1 MHIGFIDLGSLGRA
15 IAGRLLDCGHS
26 LTVWNRPPGKESGM
40 GAAWIWP
47 TNNRIPLFMGAMAGE
62 IFAMACAEGLVAEDF
77 SAVYKLFQGRKG
89 NGERE

>member
-1 MHIGFIDLGSLGRA
+1 MDLA
-15 IAGRLLDCGHS
+15 YEQQ
-26 LTVWNRPPGKESGM
+26 N
-40 GAAWIWP
+40 
-47 TNNRIPLFMGAMAGE
+47 PLFMGAMAGE